1 MDYNIKAAFIVVILS
16 YVVYILNPVTFII
29 GVFTPCD
36 YVAKYM
42 HSKTDSSDCMPKYTE
57 IGPGTYFYYE
67 PHSNCDNTASVQQIR
82 NSLQFAIRSI
92 PERAPINSVTCLRL
106 EKHGRAWGYAV
117 TRSLDS
123 GLHASVAA
131 CNNGDETVARKTAY
145 VKDKL

>member
-1 MDYNIKAAFIVVILS
+1 MDYNTKTAFIIVILA
-16 YVVYILNPVTFII
+16 YLVYILNPATLVMGGVTI
-29 GVFTPCD
+29 CD

-42 HSKTDSSDCMPKYTE
+42 HSKTDNSDCMPEYKQ
-57 IGPGTYFYYE
+57 IGPGSFFYYK
-67 PHSNCDNTASVQQIR
+67 PHGNCDTIASVQQIR

-106 EKHGRAWGYAV
+106 GKHGRAWGYAV

-131 CNNGDETVARKTAY
+131 CNNGDETVARKTAF
-145 VKDKL
+145 VKNKL